1 MIRYVPIGGGFKWYF
16 IPYLD
21 LWFDFFDFQPY
32 LWKWSNL
39 TSQLPRFYFQK
50 PFNHSRFPWPDPDDL
65 NLHVKSQVPSQCQG
79 RRVRT
84 KETTV
89 SGFRQKTQTD
99 WTKKSALEFGYSPY
113 PTKPPNS
120 MFEFRV
126 SLVCQCSTTKLV
138 LHSEDLSLSSNNGYG
153 PTISVGNHKPDWPWL
168 WLWET
173 LAIQKML
180 WEPCWVV
187 VSIFFYFYSYLGK
200 WFNLTISFQSTSHI
214 PWKKVPQA
222 QQKTSTQDLQFY
234 THRKISTYLFG

>member
-1 MIRYVPIGGGFKWYF
+1 MTRPWWPKFTRKISSSFTMSGKEGEDQRNNSLW
-16 IPYLD
+16 IP
-21 LWFDFFDFQPY
+21 P
-32 LWKWSNL
+32 KNA
-39 TSQLPRFYFQK
+39 
-50 PFNHSRFPWPDPDDL
+50 
-65 NLHVKSQVPSQCQG
+65 
-79 RRVRT
+79 
-84 KETTV
+84 
-89 SGFRQKTQTD
+89 
-99 WTKKSALEFGYSPY
+99 SALEFGYSPY